1 DPAGPMTSYAFVVT
15 ATGNAANDQITFR
28 EVGQGHLPLPG
39 QADEGYH
46 GTYLANVAVIAT
58 AVVDEDGLTGPLSYG
73 NHDSQIGDA
82 VDTNADSDGNEA
94 TATGNLNIKWGAD
107 NLDSAVA
114 DTATG

>member
-1 DPAGPMTSYAFVVT
+1 MIGTIDPAGPMTSYAYVVT

-58 AVVDEDGLTGPLSYG
+58 AVVDEDGLTARRCRSAITIAKSGTTSFPT
-73 NHDSQIGDA
+73 A
-82 VDTNADSDGNEA
+82 MA
-94 TATGNLNIKWGAD
+94 TPMKPPRPATSTSNGVPTIWIRP
-107 NLDSAVA
+107 
-114 DTATG
+114 